1 MGSVRNGLGAG
12 WGWWVGKRSLVE
24 EMLEETKRIKS
35 RQYVQRAGRAL
46 RSLMLVIWISK
57 RILLTTVA
65 ESH

>member
-1 MGSVRNGLGAG
+1 M
-12 WGWWVGKRSLVE
+12 GKRSLVE